1 MAEAKRLDEILEGRF
16 IARSLQEYANDV
28 NAAQVKYMDGH
39 HFSSPDWRSSRRFQ
53 VNDSNLLYTQL
64 LKHRFVDMKFISAG
78 MAKHKKKVHPVYNKI
93 IYGHYN
99 NLVRELKYGFVDA
112 VKEDLRKLEE

>member
-1 MAEAKRLDEILEGRF
+1 MAEAKTLDEILEGRF
-16 IARSLQEYANDV
+16 IQRSLQEYAKDV
-28 NAAQVKYMDGH
+28 NAAQVKYMDAH
-39 HFSSPDWRSSRRFQ
+39 HFSNDGWRSGRKFE
-53 VNDSNLLYTQL
+53 VNDNNLLYSQM

-78 MAKHKKKVHPVYNKI
+78 MEKHKKKVHPVYNKI

-99 NLVRELKYGFVDA
+99 NLIRELKYGFVDA